1 MWKPLAR
8 RETRYLRPRVLLSL
22 AFVIGVLGAGTM
34 GYAWLW
40 WGVGGTWLDA
50 LFMTVITITT
60 VGYGEVRPLDGPGRV
75 FTMFVAVVGV
85 GSLFYAL
92 GVLMEYLVTVRLA
105 DPGGRRR
112 MQKQI
117 DKLKGHVILAG
128 LGRVG
133 GHAALELKE
142 AGVPFVVADPGQA
155 AARRTEERGYL
166 WVQGDATED
175 EVLERAGIRR
185 ARGLI
190 ATTANDATNMYIV
203 LSARVL
209 NPGLHIVS
217 RAVDETS
224 VAKLIRA
231 GANRAISPYAI
242 GGHRLAHLMLS
253 PTVVDFFETA
263 LRKGNEALNIEDLAV
278 SAGSPILGKTL
289 GTIDIRQA
297 TGATVLAILREEMP
311 LVNPSSDLTL
321 AAGDR
326 LLALGTTDQLER
338 LERLIAKG
346 QARP

>member
-1 MWKPLAR
+1 
-8 RETRYLRPRVLLSL
+8 
-22 AFVIGVLGAGTM
+22 
-34 GYAWLW
+34 
-40 WGVGGTWLDA
+40 
-50 LFMTVITITT
+50 
-60 VGYGEVRPLDGPGRV
+60 
-75 FTMFVAVVGV
+75 
-85 GSLFYAL
+85 
-92 GVLMEYLVTVRLA
+92 
-105 DPGGRRR
+105 

-117 DKLKGHVILAG
+117 DKLTGHVILAG

-133 GHAALELKE
+133 GQAALEIKE
-142 AGVPFVVADPGQA
+142 AGVPFVVVDPGQA

-175 EVLERAGIRR
+175 EVLARAGIRR

-217 RAVDETS
+217 RAVDEAS

-338 LERLIAKG
+338 LERLIGNG